1 MINCSTL
8 RDINT
13 LLASKRSQEWLANWE
28 GEGGG
33 RFCQNSSNFFKNS
46 KQTLEIKD
54 QKGAKKYF
62 SKEIEGKTMEMD
74 AWRAV

>member
-1 MINCSTL
+1 M
-8 RDINT
+8 
-13 LLASKRSQEWLANWE
+13 ANWE

-33 RFCQNSSNFFKNS
+33 RFCQNSSIFFKNS

-54 QKGAKKYF
+54 ERGVKRYF

-74 AWRAV
+74 A